1 MKRRCRSWKSLIPLV
16 LAVILLGISVN
27 TGILPALAD
36 PAEENALNAL
46 AQEIPA
52 ALPEEVEGEGE
63 TIGAAKEA
71 LADPAEENAP
81 NALAQETPAA
91 LPEEGEGEEETKGV
105 TKKAPKIAA
114 EGPAEEAVEPTIAGP
129 SAVSMTY
136 GDDGKTLSVT
146 ATAAAGHIITGY
158 QWYHNTTDSNIGGTA
173 VSEATS
179 DSYTIPQKTPAGP
192 HYYYCV
198 VSTERTDN
206 GQTTTKASSAA
217 AVTIEP
223 ATLTVKAVVKSKD
236 YGGTDPA
243 LNYTVTGFKAG
254 DNILIM
260 SGRLERET
268 GENAGNYRINQG
280 TLSAGSNYTI
290 SYTGAYFKI
299 NPVRLTVKAEAMS
312 KTYGDTDPELTYTVT
327 GLKNGDTESV
337 MTGELARKAGESIGS
352 YAISQGTLSAG
363 NNYTMS
369 YTGADFTI
377 DPARLTVTA
386 DTKSKTY
393 GDNDPELTYTVSGF
407 KNGDTE
413 SVMTGELAREAGEDA
428 GKYAISQGTLSAGN
442 NYTMSYTGADFTID
456 PARLTVTADTKSKT
470 YGDNDPE
477 LTYTVNGFKNGDT
490 ESVVSG
496 EPAREAGEDA
506 GDYAIIQGT
515 ATAGDNYTI
524 ICTGTALTIDPA
536 PLTVTT
542 PDAEKVYDGTPL
554 AAHGKLEG
562 LVSGETATL
571 TSTGTLTE
579 VGTAPNTYV
588 ITWDGTAK
596 EGNYVVAAEELGTL
610 TVTEYAEEI
619 TVTTTGGTFTYDG
632 KPHGAV
638 VEVSG
643 LPEGYML
650 DAAGSDASSTDVTAE
665 PMAATADT
673 LVIKNAAGID
683 VTKRLNI
690 KKVDGAITITP
701 AELTVT
707 TESAEKV
714 YDGTPL
720 MAPGKLAG
728 LVNGETVSFAATGTL
743 TEAGTVQ
750 NTYDITWDGTANE
763 SNYTIV
769 SENLGTLTVTE
780 APPVSY
786 KCVEGD
792 NSSWQK
798 EDAAG
803 LRFVYKRPV
812 NDEETFSHFTGVN
825 VDGKKI
831 AETAYDAA
839 AGSVV
844 ITLKAEYLNGLK
856 PGKHTFEALFD
867 DGDSDTIQF
876 TVAEKAEPT
885 PTLTP
890 APAVPTP
897 AIMPTPTLT
906 PAPAVPAP
914 AIMQTPAPIKPSSV
928 PSVPKTPATGDENQ
942 PLFWLFW
949 LLAGACGVIGAFAVR
964 RRKKA

>member
-27 TGILPALAD
+27 TGILPVLADPAEENAQNAFAQEIPAALPEEVEGEGEMKGATKEALAD

-105 TKKAPKIAA
+105 TKEAPKIAA
-114 EGPAEEAVEPTIAGP
+114 EGLAEEAVEPTIAGP

-136 GDDGKTLSVT
+136 GDDGKTVSVT

-254 DNILIM
+254 DNLLIM

-299 NPVRLTVKAEAMS
+299 SPVRLTVKAEAMS

-337 MTGELARKAGESIGS
+337 MSGEQARKAGESIGS

-369 YTGADFTI
+369 YTGAALTI

-428 GKYAISQGTLSAGN
+428 GKYAIIQGTVSAGD
-442 NYTMSYTGADFTID
+442 NYTIIYTGAALTID
-456 PARLTVTADTKSKT
+456 PAPLTVKADPKSKT

-588 ITWDGTAK
+588 
-596 EGNYVVAAEELGTL
+596 
-610 TVTEYAEEI
+610 
-619 TVTTTGGTFTYDG
+619 
-632 KPHGAV
+632 
-638 VEVSG
+638 
-643 LPEGYML
+643 
-650 DAAGSDASSTDVTAE
+650 
-665 PMAATADT
+665 
-673 LVIKNAAGID
+673 
-683 VTKRLNI
+683 
-690 KKVDGAITITP
+690 
-701 AELTVT
+701 
-707 TESAEKV
+707 
-714 YDGTPL
+714 
-720 MAPGKLAG
+720 
-728 LVNGETVSFAATGTL
+728 
-743 TEAGTVQ
+743 
-750 NTYDITWDGTANE
+750 ITWDGTANE

-890 APAVPTP
+890 APAVP
-897 AIMPTPTLT
+897 
-906 PAPAVPAP
+906 AP